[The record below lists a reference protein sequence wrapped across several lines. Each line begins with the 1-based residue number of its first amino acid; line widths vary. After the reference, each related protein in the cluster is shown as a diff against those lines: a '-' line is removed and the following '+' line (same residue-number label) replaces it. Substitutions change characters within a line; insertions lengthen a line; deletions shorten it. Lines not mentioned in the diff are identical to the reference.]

1 MEARQAEEARGGVPG
16 VGGRVAHCGNPVGGG
31 AAAYRAACYRGAALL
46 WELRAAAPWHL
57 MQSFLPAL
65 WAPNPLPLLQATRG
79 GGTACAQ
86 WCRRVPCSRQ
96 SSAAPASI
104 RRRQAGRAKISS
116 RQLQLQPQLTSAHP
130 ACTSWPWLAGWRAC
144 LPACSSPSPCCPVL
158 PVPQAY
164 EAQAQV
170 TELSEEMELLRLKL
184 DIAEQE
190 KFEAQQ
196 RVAGAFGWWC
206 LAGGPAGWGP
216 AASGGC
222 VCCACCHAF
231 MAARARTQHISCGCS
246 VCAVC
251 E

>member
-1 MEARQAEEARGGVPG
+1 MLPGGCSA
-16 VGGRVAHCGNPVGGG
+16 VGAAGCGPLASDAKLSACPVGPQPPPTAAGDARRWNG
-31 AAAYRAACYRGAALL
+31 VRTVVQARALLKTVFRSASQHKAQASRAGKDQQQAAA
-46 WELRAAAPWHL
+46 AAAAAAANL
-57 MQSFLPAL
+57 SS
-65 WAPNPLPLLQATRG
+65 
-79 GGTACAQ
+79 
-86 WCRRVPCSRQ
+86 PCLYKL
-96 SSAAPASI
+96 A
-104 RRRQAGRAKISS
+104 
-116 RQLQLQPQLTSAHP
+116 
-130 ACTSWPWLAGWRAC
+130 LAGWRAC